1 MKIKEVNKTIY
12 LIKESIINENVLI
25 NKVIKCIKDEMMDEL
40 NPIWYNY
47 SAGSDFVS
55 KEETNDETK

>member
-1 MKIKEVNKTIY
+1 
-12 LIKESIINENVLI
+12 
-25 NKVIKCIKDEMMDEL
+25 MMDEL
-40 NPIWYNY
+40 TPIWYNY